1 MILSTFSH
9 LIEKKKAFL
18 ITYNKK
24 ASKHQIIYKKTTTR
38 TMTEDNKAI
47 DLYINEDIFS
57 HILKII
63 NIKSNDEDLL
73 VKRLPY
79 SQSYDHIDKIF
90 DEQIINKN
98 IVIFYSFANSNN
110 QKHISQIIQS
120 ERIHKQ
126 FTQLNHL
133 YNYDYYS
140 TTDELLKIQK
150 KENIPILVT
159 IFVNNHYQDQKEIE
173 TKLVNNLYFNKN

>member
-9 LIEKKKAFL
+9 LIEKKPPFL

-47 DLYINEDIFS
+47 DLYINEEIFS
-57 HILKII
+57 H
-63 NIKSNDEDLL
+63 
-73 VKRLPY
+73 
-79 SQSYDHIDKIF
+79 
-90 DEQIINKN
+90 
-98 IVIFYSFANSNN
+98 
-110 QKHISQIIQS
+110 
-120 ERIHKQ
+120 
-126 FTQLNHL
+126 
-133 YNYDYYS
+133 
-140 TTDELLKIQK
+140 LLKIQK